1 MVVGP
6 ENPGPKVLRMVTGL
20 MVAVA
25 GGAVLVG
32 ACASAPSPT
41 PASSPTSVVPPL
53 AAPAPTAAGAP
64 AASASAPTAGWLTPP
79 EVPPPIRVPP
89 GQVLLAHDHAV
100 GAQVYACTRLH
111 DGTLAFML
119 EAPDAKL
126 FDANQSAAGTHGAG
140 PSWVAADG
148 SSVHGKKLAQADAP
162 RPDAIPWLLVEATA
176 NEGGGLFSRVR
187 YVQRVDTV
195 GGKPPVTGCDV
206 ASLGA
211 KARADYTAD
220 YYFFG
225 ALEPKAQP

>member
-1 MVVGP
+1 
-6 ENPGPKVLRMVTGL
+6 L
-20 MVAVA
+20 
-25 GGAVLVG
+25 
-32 ACASAPSPT
+32 
-41 PASSPTSVVPPL
+41 
-53 AAPAPTAAGAP
+53 
-64 AASASAPTAGWLTPP
+64 
-79 EVPPPIRVPP
+79 I
-89 GQVLLAHDHAV
+89 AHDHAV

-195 GGKPPVTGCDV
+195 GGKAPVTGCDV

-225 ALEPKAQP
+225 ALDPKPQP

>member
-1 MVVGP
+1 
-6 ENPGPKVLRMVTGL
+6 MVTGL
-20 MVAVA
+20 MVA
-25 GGAVLVG
+25 GGAVLFG
-32 ACASAPSPT
+32 ACASVPPPAPT
-41 PASSPTSVVPPL
+41 PAPAPASVVAPL
-53 AAPAPTAAGAP
+53 AVPAPTGA
-64 AASASAPTAGWLTPP
+64 AASGPTAGWLTPP
-79 EVPPPIRVPP
+79 EVPPPIRVPA
-89 GQVLLAHDHAV
+89 GQVLIAHDHAV

-140 PSWVAADG
+140 PSWVATDG

-176 NEGGGLFSRVR
+176 NDGGGLFSRVR

-195 GGKPPVTGCDV
+195 GGKAPVAGCDV

-225 ALEPKAQP
+225 ALDPKAQP